1 MMRLDKMLAHL
12 GYGSRKEVKDFIR
25 KGYVMVN
32 GETIRNDDFK
42 VDEEKDEIIFLDQEL
57 HYEKMLYF
65 ILNKPDGYVSAT
77 YDSRDPIVLDLIEGH
92 ENRGLFPVGR
102 LDKDTTGLLLIS
114 NDGKLAHKLLSPT
127 KHVDKVYELTFDG
140 IFKNAYY
147 KYFLEGIVLDDG
159 YKCMPATFELLDS
172 NKGRITIK
180 EGKYHQVKRMM
191 QALGME
197 VTTLKRIEFGPLAL
211 PDDLKTGEYRELTK
225 EELEM
230 LMNHEVK

>member
-1 MMRLDKMLAHL
+1 MRLDKMLAHL
-12 GYGSRKEVKDFIR
+12 GYGSRKEVKEFIR

-32 GETIRNDDFK
+32 GETVRNDDFK
-42 VDEEKDEIIFLDQEL
+42 VDEENDEIIFLDQEL

-77 YDSRDPIVLDLIEGH
+77 YDSRDPIVLDLIDGH

-140 IFKNAYY
+140 VFKNAYH
-147 KYFLEGIVLDDG
+147 KYFEEGIVLDDG
-159 YKCMPATFELLDS
+159 YKCMPATFELLEA

-191 QALGME
+191 QALNME
-197 VTTLKRIEFGPLAL
+197 VTTLKRIEFGPLSL
-211 PDDLKTGEYRELTK
+211 PTDLKEGEYRELTI
-225 EELEM
+225 EELE
-230 LMNHEVK
+230 LLKK

>member
-1 MMRLDKMLAHL
+1 MRLDKMLAHL
-12 GYGSRKEVKDFIR
+12 GYGSRKEVKEYIR

-32 GETIRNDDFK
+32 GETIKNDDFK
-42 VDEEKDEIIFLDQEL
+42 VDEENDEIIFLDQEI

-77 YDSRDPIVLDLIEGH
+77 YDSKDPIVLDLIEGH

-127 KHVDKVYELTFDG
+127 KHVDKVYELTFSG
-140 IFKNAYY
+140 TFKNVYH
-147 KYFLEGIVLDDG
+147 KYFAEGITLDDG
-159 YKCMPATFELLDS
+159 YKCMPATFELLEEH
-172 NKGRITIK
+172 KGLITIK

-191 QALGME
+191 QALNME
-197 VTTLKRIEFGPLAL
+197 VLTLKRIEFGPLKL
-211 PDDLKTGEYRELTK
+211 PNDLRLGEYRELTP
-225 EELEM
+225 EELE
-230 LMNHEVK
+230 LLVR